1 MPRLALTKPAAPS
14 LPKVIAAGAIGNI
27 LEWFDF
33 AVYGYFAVFIGQ
45 TFFPQSDPVAQV
57 IGAFGIFAIGY
68 LARPLGG
75 ILIGHAGD
83 RYGRKFA
90 MTLSVGAMAIPT
102 FLIGLLPGY
111 AAIGVAAPIL
121 LTLLRTIQGLSL
133 GGEYTTSMIFMVEH
147 APPHR
152 RNLAGATAVSGAI
165 LGILLGSAT
174 GAFLAAI
181 MPKDAL
187 ASWGWRIPFLF
198 GLAIGLMGVVLRRHL
213 PDGET
218 NTEASAPLVQVLRHH
233 PWPVVQVALLCL
245 VNAVGFQIVFVY
257 LVSWLQLVDGIAP
270 AVALEVNTMSMALF
284 LAVTFLAGALAD
296 RIGNLPIMAASA
308 AGLVVLAIPLFNLLE
323 GADTGTIL
331 IGQMIFGVL
340 LGLYIGAQPG
350 LIVLHSPKPVR
361 CTALA
366 IGYNLTLG
374 IVGGLSPITAQWLI
388 HRLDDATAPGY
399 MIAVLAAISLIA
411 LYPFYRHQ
419 RRAVAPQFS

>member
-1 MPRLALTKPAAPS
+1 MSSIVLTTPTKPS
-14 LPKVIAAGAIGNI
+14 LPKIIAAGAIGNI

-45 TFFPQSDPVAQV
+45 TFFPQSDAVAQV

-75 ILIGHAGD
+75 VVIGHFGD

-102 FLIGLLPGY
+102 FLIGVLPGY
-111 AAIGVAAPIL
+111 AAIGIAAPIL
-121 LTLLRTIQGLSL
+121 LTVLRTIQGLSL

-174 GAFLAAI
+174 GALLAAI
-181 MPKDAL
+181 MPKEAL

-198 GLAIGLMGVVLRRHL
+198 GLAIGLMGIVLRRHL
-213 PDGET
+213 PDGEVDRT
-218 NTEASAPLVQVLRHH
+218 GSAPLIQVLRHH

-270 AVALEVNTMSMALF
+270 AIAFEVNTTSMAFF
-284 LAVTFLAGALAD
+284 LAITFMAGALAD
-296 RIGNLPIMAASA
+296 RIGNVPIMAVSA
-308 AGLVVLAIPLFNLLE
+308 AGLVVLAIPLFHLLA
-323 GADTGTIL
+323 GASPVVIL
-331 IGQMIFGVL
+331 VAQMTFGVL

-350 LIVLHSPKPVR
+350 LIVMHSPKAVR

-374 IVGGLSPITAQWLI
+374 LVGGLSPLTAQWLI
-388 HRLDDATAPGY
+388 HRLDDTAAPGY
-399 MIAVLAAISLIA
+399 MIVLLAALSLIA
-411 LYPFYRHQ
+411 LYPFYR
-419 RRAVAPQFS
+419 REKNAKVAQMV

>member
-1 MPRLALTKPAAPS
+1 MTQIAYSQPAAPS
-14 LPKVIAAGAIGNI
+14 LPKVIAAGAIGNV

-45 TFFPQSDPVAQV
+45 TFFPQSDPIAQV
-57 IGAFGIFAIGY
+57 VGAFGIFAIGY

-75 ILIGHAGD
+75 ILIGHVGD

-90 MTLSVGAMAIPT
+90 MTVSVGAMAIPT
-102 FLIGLLPGY
+102 FLIGVLPGY
-111 AAIGVAAPIL
+111 AVLGIAAPLL

-147 APPHR
+147 APAHR

-174 GAFLAAI
+174 GALLASF
-181 MPKDAL
+181 MTKDAL

-198 GLAIGLMGVVLRRHL
+198 GLVIGLMGVVLRRHL

-218 NTEASAPLVQVLRHH
+218 NRDGSSPLMQVLRHH
-233 PWPVVQVALLCL
+233 PWPVVQVAVLCL

-270 AVALEVNTMSMALF
+270 AVALEVNTTSMAAF
-284 LAVTFLAGALAD
+284 LVITLASGALAD
-296 RIGNLPIMAASA
+296 RIGNIPIMAVSA
-308 AGLVVLAIPLFNLLE
+308 AGLMILSIPLFHLLE
-323 GADTGTIL
+323 GAQAHLIL
-331 IGQMIFGVL
+331 AGQMAFGVL
-340 LGLYIGAQPG
+340 LGLYVGAQPG
-350 LIVLHSPKPVR
+350 LIVTHSPKAVR
-361 CTALA
+361 CTSLA

-374 IVGGLSPITAQWLI
+374 IVGGFAPITAQWLI
-388 HRLDDATAPGY
+388 HRLDDASAPGY
-399 MIAVLAAISLIA
+399 MIAVFAAVSLMG
-411 LYPFYRHQ
+411 LYPFYLRNQ
-419 RRAVAPQFS
+419 IARRQS